1 MTGIYPWEPFY
12 ASASRRK
19 GNLQLVIIALQLI
32 HLYIHPFRRYPH
44 LIRTLFFFGFI
55 LITLGSSA
63 QRAYRGI
70 VADSATLENIPDVH
84 IGIKNSGKGVVT
96 NARGGFLIYANPSDT
111 LIFTGLGYKTLVF
124 PLFFEEDA
132 ILVLLQENVLM
143 LSDVI
148 IRSKRLYPNVIED
161 RTHQAPKTLDPISAI
176 ASPFDYF
183 WKLEREK
190 RKLSKVVEENN
201 RTQTYRQVIADPDVR
216 QIMMETYSISEEKF
230 YALLVLFNQQFTSV
244 QYFTDPDRIME
255 ELHAFLESSL
265 QKE

>member
-1 MTGIYPWEPFY
+1 MIRILFISG
-12 ASASRRK
+12 
-19 GNLQLVIIALQLI
+19 LLLVA
-32 HLYIHPFRRYPH
+32 
-44 LIRTLFFFGFI
+44 
-55 LITLGSSA
+55 LGSKA

-96 NARGGFLIYANPSDT
+96 NTRGGFLIYANPSDT

-132 ILVLLQENVLM
+132 ILVLLQENVML

-148 IRSKRLYPNVIED
+148 IRSKRLYPNTIED
-161 RTHQAPKTLDPISAI
+161 RTRQAPKTMDPISAV

-201 RTQTYRQVIADPDVR
+201 RTQTYRQVISDPDVR
-216 QIMMETYSISEEKF
+216 QIMMETYHIAEEKF
-230 YALLVLFNQQFTSV
+230 YTLLVLFNQQFTSV
-244 QYFTDPDRIME
+244 QYLTDPDSIME
-255 ELHAFLESSL
+255 ELHAFLERAL